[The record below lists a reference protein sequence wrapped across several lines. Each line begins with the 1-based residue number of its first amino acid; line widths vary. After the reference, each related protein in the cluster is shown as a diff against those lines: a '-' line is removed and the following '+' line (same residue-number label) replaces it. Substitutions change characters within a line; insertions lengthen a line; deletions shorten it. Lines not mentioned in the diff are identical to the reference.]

1 MPTIISV
8 MDIIIR
14 FNTAFYDNGQLVTE
28 KKLIIIRYYKG
39 FFDVDIT
46 TSMILIL
53 NQSLSY

>member
-14 FNTAFYDNGQLVTE
+14 FNTAFYDNGQIVNE
-28 KKLIIIRYYKG
+28 KELIIIRYLKG
-39 FFDVDIT
+39 FFVVDIT
-46 TSMILIL
+46 TSLILIL

>member
-14 FNTAFYDNGQLVTE
+14 FNTAFYDNGQIVNE
-28 KKLIIIRYYKG
+28 KKLIIIRYFKG
-39 FFDVDIT
+39 FFIVDIT
-46 TSMILIL
+46 TSLILIL